1 MRFLNIASGSSGNA
15 TYVGTDDAHILIDA
29 GISRKRITEGLWDA
43 EVTLSDLD
51 AILITHEHIDHIS
64 SLGVLL
70 RTREIPVYATKG
82 TIEGILNC
90 PMLGNYPAD
99 LLVPIEV
106 DQSFSI
112 KDLTLKPLRIS
123 HDANDPVCY
132 RFEQGKRSGAIVTD
146 LGVCNDYLKENL
158 EDLDFLMLELPKYKT
173 AYNAILKATDIRTA
187 SDVFMTK
194 YEKPGNVSDA
204 AKEKRAQKA
213 WAYYLKYYRSDDT
226 KIKMVKFTA
235 HGVRLRRG
243 NGLNYPIVAQK
254 NEGDILKWVATA
266 ENNWHA
272 VEYDRQ
278 VVWCSGEYSE
288 VV

>member
-1 MRFLNIASGSSGNA
+1 MTNNEELIWNYLYQKTGNA
-15 TYVGTDDAHILIDA
+15 FGTAAIIGNLFAESSLDPKCRTGKTDLSKEEYTEAADQGVINFTKDNVAYGLVQWRFW
-29 GISRKRITEGLWDA
+29 SRKQNLMA
-43 EVTLSDLD
+43 Y
-51 AILITHEHIDHIS
+51 A
-64 SLGVLL
+64 
-70 RTREIPVYATKG
+70 RERETSV
-82 TIEGILNC
+82 
-90 PMLGNYPAD
+90 GN
-99 LLVPIEV
+99 L
-106 DQSFSI
+106 QM
-112 KDLTLKPLRIS
+112 
-123 HDANDPVCY
+123 
-132 RFEQGKRSGAIVTD
+132 Q
-146 LGVCNDYLKENL
+146 
-158 EDLDFLMLELPKYKT
+158 LDFLMLELPKYKT

-235 HGVRLRRG
+235 DRVRLRRG